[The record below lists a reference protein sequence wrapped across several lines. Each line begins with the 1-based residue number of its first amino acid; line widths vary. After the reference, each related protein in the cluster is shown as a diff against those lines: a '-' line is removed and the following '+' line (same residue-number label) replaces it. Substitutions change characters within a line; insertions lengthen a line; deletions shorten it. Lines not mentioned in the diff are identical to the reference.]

1 MRFCSLAGGVSRK
14 EYGIEIYAGKRNQ
27 QFNKDGKKKK
37 KKLST
42 YQLARLVES
51 A

>member
-27 QFNKDGKKKK
+27 QFNKDDKKKK
-37 KKLST
+37 KTVDIST
-42 YQLARLVES
+42 G
-51 A
+51 

>member
-27 QFNKDGKKKK
+27 QFNKDDKKKQ
-37 KKLST
+37 KLST

>member
-14 EYGIEIYAGKRNQ
+14 EYGLEIYAGKRNQ
-27 QFNKDGKKKK
+27 QFNKDEK